1 MSFDDRRQW
10 AAENEDDL
18 RAFVD
23 SVEEERRSSLTMRKC
38 TYADSYGYVDC
49 FKLTLPCTGAARRGC
64 LECLRHLHER
74 MGAGWGTDTSR
85 AAAREGQLECLKYL
99 YENKCPWDAGACSD
113 AARRGHLECL
123 KYLHENGCPWD
134 KWAYRPV
141 AQGGH
146 LGCLQYLRENGCPS
160 GEPMV
165 DSTTSP
171 IQSKTNTNVHS
182 EPVSRAG
189 QRQCRREQVV
199 VGEDQNPR
207 LATTGRVFKHK
218 NVATAKAAD
227 TKRYDRGSV
236 KSERTVVNG
245 PHMQEYKGGYIARV
259 TREDTKEV
267 LNDISNVNQPQQ
279 QHMKDLCAMYNC
291 EEVPTQG
298 DGNCQFRALS
308 LGLYGSEDRHAEVR
322 TNIVQHLR
330 ENSERYFQFV
340 ESEFFADY
348 VNRISLDGQ
357 WGDAI
362 TLQAFV
368 EYYSRGVRVLSDNE
382 QNPVFDHAFEDSSED
397 PITITHYGEVHYNGT
412 TPIRT

>member
-1 MSFDDRRQW
+1 MNFDDSERC
-10 AAENEDDL
+10 AAESEGEPS
-18 RAFVD
+18 AAVD
-23 SVEEERRSSLTMRKC
+23 SVEGERSASLTMWKC

-291 EEVPTQG
+291 EEAPTQG

-308 LGLYGSEDRHAEVR
+308 LGLYESEDRHAEVR
-322 TNIVQHLR
+322 ANIVQHLR
-330 ENSERYFQFV
+330 R
-340 ESEFFADY
+340 EFGKIFS
-348 VNRISLDGQ
+348 V
-357 WGDAI
+357 
-362 TLQAFV
+362 
-368 EYYSRGVRVLSDNE
+368 RGKW
-382 QNPVFDHAFEDSSED
+382 
-397 PITITHYGEVHYNGT
+397 
-412 TPIRT
+412 